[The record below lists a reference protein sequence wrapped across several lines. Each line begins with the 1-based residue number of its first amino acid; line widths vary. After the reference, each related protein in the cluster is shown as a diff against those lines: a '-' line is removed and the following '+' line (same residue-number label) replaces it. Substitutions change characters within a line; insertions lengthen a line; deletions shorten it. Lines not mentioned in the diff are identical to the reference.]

1 MVCNIN
7 FTVDKQPQSYCCLFS
22 LLIGYDISVLNIA
35 SFATSSKIK
44 YLILR
49 FSYQFL
55 GFQFILQSIVAFPAT
70 LGLIRGAGNFD
81 DILTLQNFSILSSFI
96 TFSWTC
102 QTLRYSRERQKTSVF
117 PSDFSFCL
125 LMLCIIGASV
135 KILDDSGCSL
145 LLEKR

>member
-1 MVCNIN
+1 M
-7 FTVDKQPQSYCCLFS
+7 S
-22 LLIGYDISVLNIA
+22 
-35 SFATSSKIK
+35 
-44 YLILR
+44 
-49 FSYQFL
+49 
-55 GFQFILQSIVAFPAT
+55 GFQFILQSMVAFPAT

-102 QTLRYSRERQKTSVF
+102 QTLRYSREKQKTSVF
-117 PSDFSFCL
+117 PSDFCFCL

-145 LLEKR
+145 FTPVTGMCRLCLLEKYHIMYNKWGATLNQRSEFFSHCYHKDPLLLSR